1 MQVQVKYFA
10 TFCLE
15 TDFVQ
20 QEEINLKPNATVR
33 DLINRLSD
41 KYGLGFK
48 KRLFT
53 KEGSLDSISWII
65 LNNKRL
71 KKVKELELILEPG
84 DIVSFTPPR
93 LVGG

>member
-15 TDFVQ
+15 TDFIQ
-20 QEEINLKPNATVR
+20 QEEIKLKSGATVK
-33 DLINRLSD
+33 DLITRLSD
-41 KYGLGFK
+41 RYGIGFK

-53 KEGSLDSISWII
+53 KEGSLDSVSWII
-65 LNNKRL
+65 LNDKRL
-71 KKVKELELILEPG
+71 KKVKELELVLKSG
-84 DIVSFTPPR
+84 DTISFSPPR